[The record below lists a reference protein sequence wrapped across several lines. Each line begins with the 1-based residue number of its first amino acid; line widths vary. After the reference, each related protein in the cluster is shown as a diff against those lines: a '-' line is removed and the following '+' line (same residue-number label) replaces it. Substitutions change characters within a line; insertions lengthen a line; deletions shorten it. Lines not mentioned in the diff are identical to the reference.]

1 MRLEI
6 DVHWVQRGGKDPVRT
21 LAKCAGLVDLV
32 HVEDYRIGELDL
44 CVFEALRN
52 GDHARFTEAFAGV
65 VQFGEVGEGSLEW
78 ARSSRWATSIC
89 PDRRGPAFPKGCSND
104 GTHSWAPRVGRPT
117 M

>member
-32 HVEDYRIGELDL
+32 HVEDYRIGELDP

-78 ARSSRWATSIC
+78 ARSSTGPSTRARSTCSSSRTSSTAAT
-89 PDRRGPAFPKGCSND
+89 
-104 GTHSWAPRVGRPT
+104 PT
-117 M
+117 TA